1 MEIFKNK
8 KKINFNERE
17 KKLLK
22 LLDKFRGKGEFDCI
36 VPEVGKR

>member
-1 MEIFKNK
+1 MK
-8 KKINFNERE
+8 E

-36 VPEVGKR
+36 VPGSGEKIVVLLPIF